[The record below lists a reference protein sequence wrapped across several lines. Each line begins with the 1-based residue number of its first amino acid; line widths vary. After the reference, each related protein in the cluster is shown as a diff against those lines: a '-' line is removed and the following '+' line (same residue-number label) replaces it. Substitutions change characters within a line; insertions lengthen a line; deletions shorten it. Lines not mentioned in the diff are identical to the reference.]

1 MNLQYLKAFYVTV
14 KLNSISKAA
23 KNLHLTQPGL
33 SMQIQSLE
41 KDLGVT
47 LLTRSNKGVELTE
60 AGTVVFDYANTILSM
75 QDNIERDLANLKSN
89 KKDLIIGSC
98 KAVGEYALPCSIYIY
113 KQDHQDVD
121 INYDICNSV
130 GVMNNLADRT
140 INIGIIHGSME
151 RKNIITEKITSD
163 RLILTTSLP
172 LLKNKIT
179 LDELKTLPLIFR
191 EEGSGTRVTIE
202 KYLSMGNLKLKDLNI
217 IYELN
222 SMEAIKT
229 SVISGKGISFIPE
242 LTIKRELRD
251 GVLRE
256 IEIEGINM
264 KSDFYI
270 AYRDDHQFT
279 SYESQFIEFIKSSK
293 RGFC

>member
-23 KNLHLTQPGL
+23 KELHLTQPGL

-75 QDNIERDLANLKSN
+75 QDNIERDLANLQSN
-89 KKDLIIGSC
+89 KKDLLIGSC

-113 KQDHQDVD
+113 KQDNRHVD
-121 INYDICNSV
+121 ISYNITNSE
-130 GVMNNLADRT
+130 GVMNNLSDRT
-140 INIGIIHGSME
+140 INLGIIHSYME

-163 RLILTTSLP
+163 RLILVTSLP
-172 LLKNKIT
+172 VLKNRIT
-179 LDELKTLPLIFR
+179 LDELKMLPLIFR
-191 EEGSGTRVTIE
+191 EEGSGTRATIE
-202 KYLSMGNLKLKDLNI
+202 QHLKPHQIKIEDLNI

-251 GVLRE
+251 QVLRE
-256 IEIEGINM
+256 IEIENVSIR
-264 KSDFYI
+264 SDFYI
-270 AYRDDHQFT
+270 AYRQDYQFAGF
-279 SYESQFIEFIKSSK
+279 ENEFIDFIKSSK